1 MSAVKSHRR
10 APSRRQKV
18 QRSSSQAVGVQR
30 LTLGA
35 VGIGLCI
42 LLIWGYFHASTLM
55 ADLLRNFERTFAFFG
70 FRLEDVVVEGRMR
83 TDKTQILRM
92 LALERGQPLLSINLP
107 EAKEKLEKI
116 SWVKAVQV
124 ERRFPDTL
132 FIRISEK
139 EPVALWQ
146 SQSKTYLVDRDGEL
160 VEIKEAHKYKDLLL
174 VVGHE
179 APQEVGKLLTLLEK
193 FPEIKSRVTAA
204 THLRSMRWDIK
215 LDGKVDVK
223 LPETEVDHALAYLLN
238 LEKNHRL
245 MNQEV
250 ISIDMRLPGQLILR
264 LTPESASG
272 KSDTGKDV

>member
-1 MSAVKSHRR
+1 MSTVKSYGRK
-10 APSRRQKV
+10 RQKV
-18 QRSSSQAVGVQR
+18 QRNSHQAIGVQR
-30 LTLGA
+30 LALGA
-35 VGIGLCI
+35 TGIGLCI

-55 ADLLRNFERTFAFFG
+55 VDLSRNFERAFAFFG

-83 TDKTQILRM
+83 TDKTQILKM
-92 LALERGQPLLSINLP
+92 LSLERGQPLLSINLP

-116 SWVKAVQV
+116 SWVKAVRV

-146 SQSKTYLVDRDGEL
+146 SQLKTYLVDRDGEL

-179 APQEVGKLLTLLEK
+179 APHEVGRLLTLLEK
-193 FPEIKSRVTAA
+193 FPEIKSRVTSA
-204 THLRSMRWDIK
+204 THLRAMRWDIK

-223 LPETEVDHALAYLLN
+223 LPENEADRALAYLLN
-238 LEKNHRL
+238 LESNHRL
-245 MNQEV
+245 VNQDV

-264 LTPESASG
+264 LTPETVSG
-272 KSDTGKDV
+272 KKVIGKDV